1 MKKVM
6 KIFWLVFLS
15 VFPITSLLRDVE
27 LDDST
32 PAKGRTKS

>member
-1 MKKVM
+1 MKKVLRVL
-6 KIFWLVFLS
+6 WLVFLS

-32 PAKGRTKS
+32 NRKGRSQ